1 MLFPHPPVP
10 SAEPEAQPLRLLRLD
25 ETNID
30 PADVIVQPSS
40 PGLLGFAILS
50 LGFAGWIARDAW
62 RGGWGWGWAGPLIL
76 ALCWMAWRL
85 YRGWRRYKRAG
96 VWLLAVGADRVLIR
110 FRSVVSEHLPPDLPQ
125 AIELPLSRIASVR
138 ITHRKTEEKSGD
150 NTRRTSYEYLDFRLR
165 DTDLGPLRGVLV
177 QDQWER
183 RRRWFA
189 QRDPTVAVTN
199 EGMLRVE
206 MAYNSAAARPDVRA
220 VVKLLSPRVLVEEE
234 RWEQFNL
241 TGSTTLS
248 AAEQDA
254 ALRAV
259 GETSEGQALAL
270 AAKYFPD
277 ATQEDAAAY
286 VRHLLAPRE
295 PGADDASPAPA
306 PPSAQAALP
315 APRLLYRDEARPDPG
330 DVLVRPR
337 SRGYLV
343 WGVLFLALAG
353 WLGWLGYEGRMR
365 WWLASLLGVLSL
377 LIGGGSIQ
385 TWTKTLRR
393 DNWLMAIGGSRV
405 LIRFRSF
412 LHDHFPAEDP
422 QVVELPLENVVSVRQ
437 TRQKVT
443 RPATKQVGEQH
454 RHLTFLDIRT
464 RGLNLVPL
472 WDALARERTVRH
484 LGNRRDHD
492 PVLLVE
498 DGIIRVEMVSGW
510 GTARPRID
518 AVLRLLGRHAPVE
531 EDASET
537 VFEGAGLPVASLSEH
552 EERVRDL
559 ARSGQALA
567 AIQLARTLY
576 GDSLVKAKA
585 RVERLAAE
593 GGGVQDGSS

>member
-1 MLFPHPPVP
+1 MLSPHPPVP

-25 ETNID
+25 ETDID
-30 PADVIVQPSS
+30 PADTIVQPSS
-40 PGLLGFAILS
+40 PGLLGIAVLS

-62 RGGWGWGWAGPLIL
+62 RGGLGWGWATPLIL
-76 ALCWMAWRL
+76 ALCWMAWKL

-125 AIELPLSRIASVR
+125 AIEVPLARIASVR

-150 NTRRTSYEYLDFRLR
+150 NTRRSSYDYLDFRLR
-165 DTDLGPLRGVLV
+165 DADLQPLRGVLV
-177 QDQWER
+177 HDQWER

-189 QRDPTVAVTN
+189 QRDPTVAVTD
-199 EGMLRVE
+199 EGILRVE
-206 MAYNSAAARPDVRA
+206 MAYDGAAARPDVRA
-220 VVKLLSPRVLVEEE
+220 VVKMLSPRVPVEEE

-241 TGSTTLS
+241 TGSATLS

-254 ALRAV
+254 TLRAV

-277 ATQEDAAAY
+277 ASQEEAAAY
-286 VRHLLAPRE
+286 VRHLLTPRE
-295 PGADDASPAPA
+295 PRADDASPAPA
-306 PPSAQAALP
+306 PPSPRDALP
-315 APRLLYRDEARPDPG
+315 APRLLSRHEARPDPG

-337 SRGYLV
+337 SSGYLV

-365 WWLASLLGVLSL
+365 WWLAALLGVLSV
-377 LIGGGSIQ
+377 LIGSGSIQ

-393 DNWLMAIGGSRV
+393 DNWLMAVGGVRV

-412 LHDHFPAEDP
+412 LHDHFPAADP
-422 QVVELPLENVVSVRQ
+422 QVVELPLEHVVSVRQ

-443 RPATKQVGEQH
+443 RPATKQSGVHH

-464 RGLNLVPL
+464 RGLNLSPL
-472 WDALARERTVRH
+472 WNALARERTVRH

-492 PVLLVE
+492 PVLLVG

-510 GTARPRID
+510 AIARPRID
-518 AVLRLLGRHAPVE
+518 AVLRLLGRHAVVE
-531 EDASET
+531 EGASEE
-537 VFEGAGLPVASLSEH
+537 VFEGTGLPVASLQEH
-552 EERVRDL
+552 EAAVQDL
-559 ARSGQALA
+559 ARSGEVLA
-567 AIQLARTLY
+567 AVQLARTLY
-576 GDSLVKAKA
+576 GDSLVEAKA
-585 RVERLAAE
+585 HVERLAAE